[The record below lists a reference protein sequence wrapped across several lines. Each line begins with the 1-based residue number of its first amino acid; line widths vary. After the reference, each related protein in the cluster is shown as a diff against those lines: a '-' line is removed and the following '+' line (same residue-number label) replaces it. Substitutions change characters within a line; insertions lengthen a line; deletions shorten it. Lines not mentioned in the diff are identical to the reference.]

1 MPPVEHCYTSEAI
14 ARCDLKINDEEVLRA
29 IRLHTTGD
37 ENMSTLEKIVF
48 CADYIEEGRTTPG
61 VEQIRK
67 KILFDL
73 DGAMLDILNATIN
86 YLKSKNAEIDKRTL
100 ACRDRLEKT
109 IKKEN

>member
-1 MPPVEHCYTSEAI
+1 MKFLDKA
-14 ARCDLKINDEEVLRA
+14 KIRVISGHGGNGMVAWRREKYVDKGGPAGGDGGRGGDIYFVA
-29 IRLHTTGD
+29 D

-73 DGAMLDILNATIN
+73 DGAMLDILGATIN
-86 YLKSKNAEIDKRTL
+86 YLKSKNEV
-100 ACRDRLEKT
+100 
-109 IKKEN
+109 KKE